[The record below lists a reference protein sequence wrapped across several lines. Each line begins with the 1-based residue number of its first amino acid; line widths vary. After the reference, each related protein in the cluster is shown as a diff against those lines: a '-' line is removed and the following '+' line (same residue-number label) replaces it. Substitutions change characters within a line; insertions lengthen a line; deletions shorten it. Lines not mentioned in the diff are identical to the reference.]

1 MSLSSR
7 KELLE
12 RIQSVYAQSSYQEKN
27 QVLTA
32 FVQAT
37 GYRRKYAITLLNQ
50 TKESKQQRCDDV
62 AARKKIYDNEVLQ
75 AFITVW
81 RAANE
86 ICPKRLIPFLP
97 KFVESLE
104 KHGHLSLTPS
114 TRQRLLKMSA
124 ATADRLL
131 RSERTQRKKSI
142 STTRPGALL
151 KKQIPIRTFSD
162 WNDVTPGFVEADL
175 VAHCGDRANG
185 AFLNTL
191 TMTDIAT
198 GWTELIPLIRKSEAD
213 VQKALENIRCVL
225 PFKLL
230 GLDTDNGSEFI
241 NYELKRFCE
250 EEQITFT
257 RARAYRKNDQAHVEE
272 KNGSIVRRMVG
283 YDRYEGLE
291 AWRALAALYAKLRL
305 YVNFFQPS
313 QKLINKRREGSKTIK
328 QYDRAKTPCQRL
340 CELTYT
346 TLAVKAKLESAFTEL
361 DPVTLLSQIQ
371 KLQDELAKH
380 AWKTATEVSAPSL
393 VAETIASIYE
403 NPEPRALRSLP
414 VNFRRTKK
422 PRKKMAPRT
431 HRTRKDPFET
441 AWSEIQLKLE
451 LDPSRTAKELLQELV
466 TIDPNLYKMNQRRT
480 LQRRIFEW
488 RQRQL
493 ELEAE
498 HKKITLRPDTTIQIY
513 TELTELALS
522 R

>member
-1 MSLSSR
+1 M
-7 KELLE
+7 
-12 RIQSVYAQSSYQEKN
+12 
-27 QVLTA
+27 
-32 FVQAT
+32 
-37 GYRRKYAITLLNQ
+37 
-50 TKESKQQRCDDV
+50 
-62 AARKKIYDNEVLQ
+62 
-75 AFITVW
+75 
-81 RAANE
+81 RA
-86 ICPKRLIPFLP
+86 
-97 KFVESLE
+97 
-104 KHGHLSLTPS
+104 H
-114 TRQRLLKMSA
+114 
-124 ATADRLL
+124 
-131 RSERTQRKKSI
+131 
-142 STTRPGALL
+142 
-151 KKQIPIRTFSD
+151 
-162 WNDVTPGFVEADL
+162 
-175 VAHCGDRANG
+175 
-185 AFLNTL
+185 
-191 TMTDIAT
+191 
-198 GWTELIPLIRKSEAD
+198 TE
-213 VQKALENIRCVL
+213 
-225 PFKLL
+225 
-230 GLDTDNGSEFI
+230 
-241 NYELKRFCE
+241 
-250 EEQITFT
+250 
-257 RARAYRKNDQAHVEE
+257 KNDQAHVEE

-340 CELTYT
+340 CESTYT
-346 TLAVKAKLESAFTEL
+346 TPAVKAKLERAFTEL

-380 AWKTATEVSAPSL
+380 AWKTAIEVSAPFL
-393 VAETIASIYE
+393 VAETIANIYE

-422 PRKKMAPRT
+422 PRTKMAPRT
-431 HRTRKDPFET
+431 HRTRKDPFDT

-493 ELEAE
+493 ELEAA